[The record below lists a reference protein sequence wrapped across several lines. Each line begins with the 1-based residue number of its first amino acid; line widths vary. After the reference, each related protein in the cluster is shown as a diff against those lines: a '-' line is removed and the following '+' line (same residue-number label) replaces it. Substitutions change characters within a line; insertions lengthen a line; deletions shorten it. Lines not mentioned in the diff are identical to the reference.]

1 MKVFIIAYALSY
13 FIYGQRSC
21 RPVIGYFINIGYLLV
36 QIIQTVAGNILAVAY
51 LRQIIHRPR
60 PIQNQATSTFGCW
73 METFKEV
80 CYSP

>member
-36 QIIQTVAGNILAVAY
+36 QIIQTVAGNILAVA
-51 LRQIIHRPR
+51 
-60 PIQNQATSTFGCW
+60 
-73 METFKEV
+73 
-80 CYSP
+80 